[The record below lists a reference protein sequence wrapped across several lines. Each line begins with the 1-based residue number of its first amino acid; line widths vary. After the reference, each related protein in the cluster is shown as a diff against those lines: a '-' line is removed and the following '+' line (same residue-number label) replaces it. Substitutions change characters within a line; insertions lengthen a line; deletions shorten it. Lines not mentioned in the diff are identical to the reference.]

1 MNKPELLFTSR
12 GGGTVH
18 SYELTGGKTVYER
31 FLACYMGYCRFFN
44 DIDEAKKSINTYIP

>member
-12 GGGTVH
+12 GGGTIH

-31 FLACYMGYCRFFN
+31 FLACYLGYCQFFDN
-44 DIDEAKKSINTYIP
+44 MTDAKRSINTYIP